1 MQNQKQY
8 KLELDTQGTQ
18 LLQAMI
24 QEFPLGK
31 VNVSEASVAANHAQ
45 QILNLIGQ
53 NMKEVV
59 QEASPVLEKVE
70 DKPVKK

>member
-8 KLELDTQGTQ
+8 RLELDSQGTQ
-18 LLQAMI
+18 LLQALI

-45 QILNLIGQ
+45 RILNLIGQ

-59 QEASPVLEKVE
+59 TEE
-70 DKPVKK
+70 DKKEGKK